1 MFVEKKDRQTEQFN
15 LHDETD
21 LNRLRDLMNDPRVVI
36 LNRDKITLTES
47 TFDGETTTTRQEL
60 NVFVEYE
67 TCSL

>member
-15 LHDETD
+15 LHDAGD
-21 LNRLRDLMNDPRVVI
+21 LERLRDLMNDPRIVI